1 MDFSEKE
8 KKLIL
13 HSINVYLE
21 KLDFVL
27 KNSCTYN
34 IDDFTISLLKDDC
47 NNLVN
52 LRSKIS
58 LIEIKNNKLLE
69 GS

>member
-1 MDFSEKE
+1 MVFSEKE

-27 KNSCTYN
+27 KNSSTYN
-34 IDDFTISLLKDDC
+34 IDDLTISLLKDDC
-47 NNLVN
+47 DNLVN

-58 LIEIKNNKLLE
+58 LIEI
-69 GS
+69 

>member
-1 MDFSEKE
+1 MYEFISEKE

-13 HSINVYLE
+13 HCINIYLE
-21 KLDFVL
+21 KLDFIF
-27 KNSCTYN
+27 KNCKFYN
-34 IDDFTISLLKDDC
+34 IDNFTISLLKDDY

-58 LIEIKNNKLLE
+58 LIEI
-69 GS
+69 

>member
-1 MDFSEKE
+1 MDFSEEE

-13 HSINVYLE
+13 HSINIYLE

-27 KNSCTYN
+27 KNSSTYN
-34 IDDFTISLLKDDC
+34 IDNLTISLLKDDC

-58 LIEIKNNKLLE
+58 LIEI
-69 GS
+69 

>member
-27 KNSCTYN
+27 KNSSTYN
-34 IDDFTISLLKDDC
+34 IDDLTISLLIDDC
-47 NNLVN
+47 KNLVN

-58 LIEIKNNKLLE
+58 LIEI
-69 GS
+69 

>member
-1 MDFSEKE
+1 MGFSEEE

-27 KNSCTYN
+27 KNSSTYN
-34 IDDFTISLLKDDC
+34 IDDLTISLLKDDC

-58 LIEIKNNKLLE
+58 LIEI
-69 GS
+69 

>member
-27 KNSCTYN
+27 KNSSTYN
-34 IDDFTISLLKDDC
+34 IDDLTISLLKDDC

-58 LIEIKNNKLLE
+58 LIEI
-69 GS
+69 

>member
-1 MDFSEKE
+1 MFFSEEE

-27 KNSCTYN
+27 KNSSTYN
-34 IDDFTISLLKDDC
+34 IDDLTISLLKDDC
-47 NNLVN
+47 DNLVN

-58 LIEIKNNKLLE
+58 LIEI
-69 GS
+69 

>member
-27 KNSCTYN
+27 KNSSTYN